1 MIPGMMKRDARRLST
16 EAQYELR
23 TRAVKMLQADKS
35 YREVSALLEVSTT
48 ALQNWM
54 GLFRE
59 GGMAALYP
67 KRRGRICGTA
77 RRLTARQEQVIQR
90 LIADKDPEQLKLPFV
105 LWTRPAVGE
114 LVWKRYGIRLPVRTL
129 GEYLKRWGYTPQ
141 RPKKRAYEQQPEEVR
156 RWLDTE
162 YPAIERRAARENALI
177 LWGDETGVSNQDQRG
192 RGYAPRGQTPVV
204 RGMAQKIRVNMVS
217 AVGNRGDLRFMSY
230 KGSMKVATFIRFLGR
245 LIRSSDQKVFFI
257 VDNLRTHRSAAVR
270 KWVAKRADQI
280 ELFHL
285 PSYSPELNP
294 DEYLNQA
301 VKAQLKNRPWG
312 SDRKGIHSALKRQ
325 MVRNQRNPKLVAR
338 LFEHPRVRYAAV

>member
-16 EAQYELR
+16 EAQHELR

-162 YPAIERRAARENALI
+162 YPRSS
-177 LWGDETGVSNQDQRG
+177 G
-192 RGYAPRGQTPVV
+192 APRGKTP
-204 RGMAQKIRVNMVS
+204 
-217 AVGNRGDLRFMSY
+217 
-230 KGSMKVATFIRFLGR
+230 
-245 LIRSSDQKVFFI
+245 
-257 VDNLRTHRSAAVR
+257 
-270 KWVAKRADQI
+270 
-280 ELFHL
+280 
-285 PSYSPELNP
+285 
-294 DEYLNQA
+294 
-301 VKAQLKNRPWG
+301 
-312 SDRKGIHSALKRQ
+312 
-325 MVRNQRNPKLVAR
+325 
-338 LFEHPRVRYAAV
+338 

>member
-1 MIPGMMKRDARRLST
+1 
-16 EAQYELR
+16 
-23 TRAVKMLQADKS
+23 
-35 YREVSALLEVSTT
+35 
-48 ALQNWM
+48 
-54 GLFRE
+54 
-59 GGMAALYP
+59 
-67 KRRGRICGTA
+67 
-77 RRLTARQEQVIQR
+77 
-90 LIADKDPEQLKLPFV
+90 V

-245 LIRSSDQKVFFI
+245 LIRNSDHKVFFI
-257 VDNLRTHRSAAVR
+257 VDNLRPTAARPSANGWRNERTRSNCSTCLPIPGTQPRRVPQPSR
-270 KWVAKRADQI
+270 ESTI
-280 ELFHL
+280 EE
-285 PSYSPELNP
+285 SPL
-294 DEYLNQA
+294 
-301 VKAQLKNRPWG
+301 G

-338 LFEHPRVRYAAV
+338 LFEHPVSAMQLYNYYIAGLII

>member
-16 EAQYELR
+16 EAQHELR

-77 RRLTARQEQVIQR
+77 RRLTARQEQVIRR

-162 YPAIERRAARENALI
+162 YPAIERRAARGNALI

-217 AVGNRGDLRFMSY
+217 AVGNRGDMRFMSY

-257 VDNLRTHRSAAVR
+257 VDNLRTHRSASVR
-270 KWVAKRADQI
+270 KWVAERADQI

-294 DEYLNQA
+294 DEYLNCDL
-301 VKAQLKNRPWG
+301 KALVHGGKPARNRDELESKIRGAMMKIQNRPKRVM
-312 SDRKGIHSALKRQ
+312 SYFQHRKIQ
-325 MVRNQRNPKLVAR
+325 
-338 LFEHPRVRYAAV
+338 YAA

>member
-1 MIPGMMKRDARRLST
+1 MMKRDARKLKT
-16 EAQYELR
+16 EAQHELR
-23 TRAVKMLQADKS
+23 TRAVTMLRAGKT
-35 YREVSALLEVSTT
+35 YREVGALLEVSTT

-59 GGMAALYP
+59 GGMAALFP

-77 RRLTARQEQVIQR
+77 RRLTARQEQVIRR

-114 LVWKRYGIRLPVRTL
+114 LVWKRYSIRLPVRTL

-141 RPKKRAYEQQPEEVR
+141 RPKKRAYEQQSEEVR
-156 RWLDTE
+156 CWLDVE
-162 YPAIERRAARENALI
+162 YPAIERRAQLEKATI
-177 LWGDETGVSNQDQRG
+177 FWGDETGVSNQDQRG

-204 RGMAQKIRVNMVS
+204 RGMAQKIRVNMIS

-230 KGSMKVATFIRFLGR
+230 KGSMKVTTFIRFLGR
-245 LIRSSDQKVFFI
+245 LIRSTEQKVFFI

-270 KWVAKRADQI
+270 KWVAERSDRI

-301 VKAQLKNRPWG
+301 VKAQLKNRPRG
-312 SDRKGIHSALKRQ
+312 SDRRELHSALKRQ
-325 MVRNQRNPKLVAR
+325 MIRNQRNPELVSR
-338 LFEHPRVRYAAV
+338 LFEHPHVRYAAV

>member
-1 MIPGMMKRDARRLST
+1 MMKRDARKLKT
-16 EAQYELR
+16 EAQHELR
-23 TRAVKMLQADKS
+23 TRAVTMLRAGKT
-35 YREVSALLEVSTT
+35 YREVGALLEVSTT

-325 MVRNQRNPKLVAR
+325 MVRNQRNPNLVAR